1 MSKPIYCDT
10 CVVYCVFCFM
20 SLLNFVFGKFA
31 NVHRYWCS
39 YGPKDN
45 RNAPKPSQRRK
56 RYVHKR
62 GCQCHFIIKEIVGRP
77 RDAIITY
84 NMDTH
89 EDKNGWPCHGKIDRS
104 ADPRAMYAPRIS
116 REMVLSVEALYD
128 MGLSIDMVCERHML
142 EVREGR
148 FNMDSKSDRD
158 SFLTRRDVMNIFN
171 RLAKS
176 KFQLNKNDSISVN
189 LWYQQEQKSFFFYQ
203 RPQGDDIPFII
214 GIQTEWMLRKMV
226 KYSHNSIIAMD
237 STFSTNKY
245 GVSIYLIIDTYVYA
259 LYFYFLFNHL

>member
-1 MSKPIYCDT
+1 
-10 CVVYCVFCFM
+10 
-20 SLLNFVFGKFA
+20 
-31 NVHRYWCS
+31 
-39 YGPKDN
+39 
-45 RNAPKPSQRRK
+45 
-56 RYVHKR
+56 
-62 GCQCHFIIKEIVGRP
+62 
-77 RDAIITY
+77 
-84 NMDTH
+84 
-89 EDKNGWPCHGKIDRS
+89 
-104 ADPRAMYAPRIS
+104 MYEPRIS

-148 FNMDSKSDRD
+148 FNMDSKSDRE

-176 KFQLNKNDSISVN
+176 KFQLNKNDLISVN